1 MRGGR
6 GGGGGGG
13 GFGGGQSDNQIF
25 VQGMPKDVTE
35 DDVSQFFGS
44 IGTIKND
51 RKTGKPRIF
60 LYTDRN
66 TGEPKGE
73 GTVTFED
80 PQAAQQ
86 AIQWF
91 NGKEFNSGGP
101 IKASMATI
109 KAPPGGMGGRGG
121 GFGGRGGDRGGF
133 GGRGGGGRGGFGGGR
148 GGDRG
153 GGSMGGA
160 GPGNARP
167 GDWQCQIPS
176 CGYTNFAWRQE
187 CKKCQKSKEECMT
200 GDGAEGGFGGGGGYD
215 GGRGRYDGGR
225 GGGFGGGRGGGGYGG
240 GRGGGF
246 SGGRGGGGFGGW
258 RGWDRG
264 GFGGGRGGFRFEALQ
279 RRHQEMERSK
289 RLEDAVGMQLFTS
302 GVKTLQQWVDTTKN
316 FLDIQEKEI
325 DIDIETAL
333 NIHAGNGNE
342 IKNKQSKFD
351 LLFELS
357 QQMYGYGCLPFK
369 EKEKMDSLGEEIDTF
384 LRGWQNKRDWL
395 KQVRELQ
402 LFNREADQLD
412 ASTSAQEKLLV
423 NLSVGDNLPDV
434 EASLKRHEDF
444 TATLTAQEERVGA
457 LFETAN
463 RLVEAGHFSSD
474 AIQERRDKVLQARDK
489 LKANSAKKREE
500 LDESKLFL
508 EIRKFKEYYCK
519 RKFERGIHQGTA
531 EKQCRVVNIDDDAS
545 NWDLR
550 KTLALAGKEKLCT
563 EKMW

>member
-1 MRGGR
+1 MNLAQIMVREIIEIGMREQMTP
-6 GGGGGGG
+6 
-13 GFGGGQSDNQIF
+13 QSLVQAYNKF
-25 VQGMPKDVTE
+25 VYQK
-35 DDVSQFFGS
+35 
-44 IGTIKND
+44 
-51 RKTGKPRIF
+51 
-60 LYTDRN
+60 
-66 TGEPKGE
+66 
-73 GTVTFED
+73 
-80 PQAAQQ
+80 
-86 AIQWF
+86 
-91 NGKEFNSGGP
+91 
-101 IKASMATI
+101 KA
-109 KAPPGGMGGRGG
+109 
-121 GFGGRGGDRGGF
+121 
-133 GGRGGGGRGGFGGGR
+133 
-148 GGDRG
+148 
-153 GGSMGGA
+153 
-160 GPGNARP
+160 
-167 GDWQCQIPS
+167 
-176 CGYTNFAWRQE
+176 
-187 CKKCQKSKEECMT
+187 
-200 GDGAEGGFGGGGGYD
+200 GGGGY
-215 GGRGRYDGGR
+215 GGGR
-225 GGGFGGGRGGGGYGG
+225 GGGFGGGRGGGG
-240 GRGGGF
+240 
-246 SGGRGGGGFGGW
+246 FGGW
-258 RGWDRG
+258 RGGDRG

-325 DIDIETAL
+325 DIDIKTAL
-333 NIHAGNGNE
+333 NIHAGIGNE

-369 EKEKMDSLGEEIDTF
+369 EKEKMDSLGEELDTF
-384 LRGWQNKRDWL
+384 LRGWQNKGDWL

-423 NLSVGDNLPDV
+423 NHSVGDNLPDV

-457 LFETAN
+457 LFEMAN

-508 EIRKFKEYYCK
+508 EIRKFKQYYCK

-531 EKQCRVVNIDDDAS
+531 EKQCRVVNIDDNAS
-545 NWDLR
+545 NCSLGSKEDTSTSWKRKVVYRENVVMKTKKVRFWDEEQ
-550 KTLALAGKEKLCT
+550 KTNSESERLCCFRDEISTRNSPMPRYIMSREILDTLGEKVLFDSHCHMDFILFWKSPELELESFDQFVHAYPVLDHPSLEGFITNFCSPKIWLEHLVSPSPLVHSLLSRPSVFYTIGCHPHFATYLLSSHKFAQFELLVENAGAKCVAIGECGIDTSK
-563 EKMW
+563 KKQS